1 MSLERVKNNFC
12 RDAFVNDGNIQVA
25 TFSNLN
31 RAQEWQKHL
40 IKYFNQ
46 VKITQG
52 VIDALPSPE
61 SVYSPVPQQIVNS
74 VDLIERWLKAKR
86 DIFGPS
92 YQTYLGE
99 ELLTGKAYNDKIKSK
114 KLWWSRKFFR
124 MVS

>member
-1 MSLERVKNNFC
+1 M
-12 RDAFVNDGNIQVA
+12 
-25 TFSNLN
+25 
-31 RAQEWQKHL
+31 
-40 IKYFNQ
+40 KYFNQ

-114 KLWWSRKFFR
+114 KL
-124 MVS
+124 